1 MPIHRLQVVR
11 AERIHCKTDNLTIIF
26 LSAPDGCKAKH
37 HMYISGGCIMS
48 NNKKILSVLMA
59 LIMALSVF
67 TSVPLSVSA
76 GGIDT
81 EPGYPGYVCSGETDD
96 YQYGVYNQFNGY
108 AQYKVSKISAY
119 IGSETDIVIPDTLG
133 GYPVVGIGYAF
144 SGRTE
149 LTSVTIPNSVRNIG
163 YRAFFGCTGLTSVT
177 LPDSGCDI
185 DIEAFSGCTGLT
197 SITLPDS
204 AWIGPGAFSY
214 CTGLTS
220 LHIPASV
227 TSLYEYDKDLSD
239 YVTPFLGCSGLRSI
253 TVDENNPVYDSRDN
267 CNAII
272 ETDTNKLIL
281 GCKNT
286 VIPDSVTSIGNG
298 AFEGCTE
305 LNSVTIGDSIT
316 SINNGAFSGCTGL
329 NSVTIGKSV
338 KFIACGAFRYCSS
351 LTSITIPDSV
361 TSIDAEAFS
370 YCTGLTN
377 ITIPDSVREI
387 GYRAFFD
394 CTGLKSVTIGNSVT
408 SIGNEAFDGCTG
420 LTSLTIGKSVKSI
433 GEVAFFGCTGLT
445 SVTIPES
452 VKYIDWYAFGYAA
465 TEGHDDIRIDGFTIY
480 GYYGTAAERYAA
492 EFDIPFRMVAPATS
506 DEVALDAPDGYTYSV
521 VKKATD
527 DQASPDES
535 APIENQPLPEGSILL
550 GVYDI
555 ILRSAE
561 DEAPIQPTSP
571 VTVRIR
577 CDNPNAHVFRR
588 EADGSL
594 TDMNARYEDGYLIF
608 EADHFSIYLVVELG
622 AEVDIA
628 LSGDADGDG
637 DISAMDATVIQRHL
651 AGMKL
656 PSTIEWNEAACDVNG
671 DGEVDIID
679 VTYIQ
684 RYLANIAIPY
694 PIGERV

>member
-1 MPIHRLQVVR
+1 
-11 AERIHCKTDNLTIIF
+11 
-26 LSAPDGCKAKH
+26 
-37 HMYISGGCIMS
+37 MS

-119 IGSETDIVIPDTLG
+119 IGSDSDIVIPDTLG
-133 GYPVVGIGYAF
+133 GYPVTSIGREAF
-144 SGRTE
+144 YDCTE
-149 LTSVTIPNSVRNIG
+149 LTSVTIPNSVVSIG
-163 YRAFFGCTGLTSVT
+163 YRAFFGCTGLQSVT

-214 CTGLTS
+214 CTGLTN

-286 VIPDSVTSIGNG
+286 VIPDSVTSIGET
-298 AFEGCTE
+298 AFCRCTE
-305 LNSVTIGDSIT
+305 LT
-316 SINNGAFSGCTGL
+316 
-329 NSVTIGKSV
+329 
-338 KFIACGAFRYCSS
+338 S
-351 LTSITIPDSV
+351 LTIP
-361 TSIDAEAFS
+361 E
-370 YCTGLTN
+370 
-377 ITIPDSVREI
+377 
-387 GYRAFFD
+387 
-394 CTGLKSVTIGNSVT
+394 SVT
-408 SIGNEAFDGCTG
+408 SIGSDAFYGCRG
-420 LTSLTIGKSVKSI
+420 LQQVIVPEQIDFYDLKNSMIGLIAEEYHS
-433 GEVAFFGCTGLT
+433 E
-445 SVTIPES
+445 
-452 VKYIDWYAFGYAA
+452 GYDA
-465 TEGHDDIRIDGFTIY
+465 EKDPDCHVTIY

-561 DEAPIQPTSP
+561 NEAPIQPTSP

-594 TDMNARYEDGYLIF
+594 TDMNTRYEDGYLIF

>member
-1 MPIHRLQVVR
+1 
-11 AERIHCKTDNLTIIF
+11 
-26 LSAPDGCKAKH
+26 
-37 HMYISGGCIMS
+37 MS

-119 IGSETDIVIPDTLG
+119 IGSDSDIVIPDTLG
-133 GYPVVGIGYAF
+133 GYPVTSIGREAF
-144 SGRTE
+144 YDCTE
-149 LTSVTIPNSVRNIG
+149 LTSVTIPNSVVSIG
-163 YRAFFGCTGLTSVT
+163 YRAFFGCTGLQSVT

-214 CTGLTS
+214 CTGLTN

-286 VIPDSVTSIGNG
+286 VIPDSVTSIGNIAFFGCTGLESVTIPDSVTSIGNG
-298 AFEGCTE
+298 AFFGCTE

-370 YCTGLTN
+370 YCTGMTS
-377 ITIPDSVREI
+377 ITIPDSVVEI
-387 GYRAFFD
+387 GYRAFWD
-394 CTGLKSVTIGNSVT
+394 CTGLKIVTIGNSVT

-452 VKYIDWYAFGYAA
+452 VEYIDWYAFGYAA

-550 GVYDI
+550 DVYDI
-555 ILRSAE
+555 TLRSAE
-561 DEAPIQPTSP
+561 DETPVQPGAP

-577 CDNPNAHVFRR
+577 CDNPDAHVFRR

-608 EADHFSIYLVVELG
+608 EADHFSVYLVVELG
-622 AEVDIA
+622 AEVNIA

-637 DISAMDATVIQRHL
+637 QISTIDATIL
-651 AGMKL
+651 
-656 PSTIEWNEAACDVNG
+656 
-671 DGEVDIID
+671 
-679 VTYIQ
+679 Q
-684 RYLANIAIPY
+684 RYLARLSVPYDEETLMNADVDGDGELSVIDVTVILRYCARIRTPY
-694 PIGERV
+694 PVGQRI